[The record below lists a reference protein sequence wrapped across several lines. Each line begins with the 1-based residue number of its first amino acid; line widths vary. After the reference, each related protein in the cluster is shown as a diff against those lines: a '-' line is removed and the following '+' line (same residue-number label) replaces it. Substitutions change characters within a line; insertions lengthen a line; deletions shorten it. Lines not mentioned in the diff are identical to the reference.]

1 MVERIDVDQRLQLG
15 VQSNVLLPVA
25 TTHIMQTLKA
35 TPHIMTSTEEF
46 VGSGFKFPNF
56 VAVNEEWTDIDLSG
70 PVDYNES
77 LFMLASLLT
86 TDGSPGTISGGKSY
100 VMQPS
105 FDSPDTPMFFTVET
119 GDAVEAER
127 MMNAFL
133 IDGTWTFNR
142 KSPTFKGKMIGTL
155 MDTEAPL
162 TVGPNAT
169 AVQTI
174 TITGSP
180 AGGTFDI
187 TYNGLTVR
195 SVYNVATSVLQTALQ
210 ALPNI
215 GTGNVLVTGS
225 AGTSYILTFASA
237 LLHVFIN
244 PITVDGSLL
253 TGGTAPAAT
262 VAQTTLG
269 SGAAPNQ
276 LPIMPIL
283 GNQLDVFIDSSFG
296 SIGTTYLERDFSLEI
311 AITGRYGP
319 IWPMRTSNPSYAT
332 TVELVPKTVVKLVM
346 EADSAG
352 KVPLGYMRAGTTF
365 YCRLLASGPTLGTGT
380 KYKLQI
386 DMPLK
391 VRQPDAFSSEEGVR
405 AIGYECVLIADPTA
419 GYPIK
424 VTLQNAVT
432 SP

>member
-1 MVERIDVDQRLQLG
+1 
-15 VQSNVLLPVA
+15 
-25 TTHIMQTLKA
+25 
-35 TPHIMTSTEEF
+35 
-46 VGSGFKFPNF
+46 
-56 VAVNEEWTDIDLSG
+56 
-70 PVDYNES
+70 
-77 LFMLASLLT
+77 
-86 TDGSPGTISGGKSY
+86 
-100 VMQPS
+100 MQPS